1 MELVMDNSGLG
12 CACNDITEIAPQ
24 INEELYPASLEQ
36 SKDISSET
44 NDMYAIL
51 KFPGWDELEFGSLCG
66 KIIAIETCEH
76 HPEESK
82 YITNRC
88 FDPKCPICYISWIGR
103 EIKKSKNI
111 LLEAKQLYS
120 EKGLNLGEI
129 KHIIISPPQEQAI
142 ELIETIGGI
151 RKLRTDCTDFLTKI
165 GALGG
170 LIVFHAYK
178 VKEPFKKT
186 FGIYK
191 KDGGKGG
198 LWDWI
203 ISNDLL
209 DEAVYLA
216 PHFHSLLYGFLKD
229 SDLVMDDFYNNKR
242 TNRFNGWIYK
252 NKEPSGVDSRDIQAT
267 ISYQLNHCT
276 LVYKNIYEKR
286 PVYAVTW
293 FGLLSYNKIGI
304 IKEKRQVI
312 TEYPVCK
319 TCGKPIHQFVD
330 KIQDNI
336 FVPKWLR
343 DNPENLFTFCYLHDL
358 GEVKTKII
366 IDEYEIKRN
375 SWYYRWK
382 KKKRKVREDGK
393 VINNGMVKCHFMIK
407 KMSQAY
413 F

>member
-1 MELVMDNSGLG
+1 MELVMDNLGLG

-24 INEELYPASLEQ
+24 NNEELYPASLEQ
-36 SKDISSET
+36 SKGISSET

-51 KFPGWDELEFGSLCG
+51 KFPGWGKLEYGSLCG
-66 KIIAIETCEH
+66 KVIAIETCEN

-82 YITNRC
+82 FIVNRC
-88 FDPKCPICYISWIGR
+88 FDPQCPFCYESWIGR
-103 EIKKSKNI
+103 EIRTSKNI

-129 KHIIISPPQEQAI
+129 KHIIVSPPQAPAI
-142 ELIETIGGI
+142 EQIETIGGI
-151 RKLRTDCTDFLTKI
+151 RTLRADCREFLTKI

-203 ISNDLL
+203 MANDLL
-209 DEAVYLA
+209 NEAVYLA

-229 SDLVMDDFYNNKR
+229 SDLVVDDFYNNKR

-252 NKEPSGVDSRDIQAT
+252 NKEPDVDGFRDIAAT

-286 PVYAVTW
+286 PVHALTW

-304 IKEKRQVI
+304 IKETKKPIPV
-312 TEYPVCK
+312 YPVCK
-319 TCGKPIHQFVD
+319 TCGEPIHKFVD
-330 KIQDNI
+330 KINDDI
-336 FVPKWLR
+336 FVPEWLR
-343 DNPENLFTFCYLHDL
+343 DNPEYLFSFCYLHDL
-358 GEVKTKII
+358 GEVKHEII
-366 IDEYEIKRN
+366 FAEYEIKRN

-382 KKKRKVREDGK
+382 KKKRKVRKDGK
-393 VINNGMVKCHFMIK
+393 VINNGMIKCHFQFAD
-407 KMSQAY
+407 ST
-413 F
+413 